1 MEEQRWYRQNDFL
14 KRYGNLEQGY
24 KFFGLSDSV
33 ERKTEGRCGRM
44 EYFQRFIINEM
55 IKINKYVRTAGK
67 AESEEERKRRQ
78 PEAIAIC

>member
-1 MEEQRWYRQNDFL
+1 M
-14 KRYGNLEQGY
+14 
-24 KFFGLSDSV
+24 
-33 ERKTEGRCGRM
+33 ERKTEGKCGRM